1 MINKILVSFLLSV
14 GVIFQASADG
24 KISNGPFGEFYDY
37 GSGYEMPE
45 QPKRKPNKVTLQ
57 TYLQRY
63 IDEKRVFLGFEVT
76 PSPQPYQFE
85 FNLREEKVIKEQ
97 IQKTALLSY
106 LLYENG
112 KIVVD
117 ELTPQGRFG
126 SQVNDNTAL
135 PSRSIGKSLTSYLT
149 GHAICS
155 GYIDSVDAKLDDW
168 DWVKGTLYEGQPIID
183 LLNMRAGDQE
193 YAHNNRVFLPNV
205 EERGIRWE
213 PLSLS
218 LSQLKGSKPDVR
230 YYNYNDLAV
239 NTVTNYLRFKTGYK
253 YQEFTAN
260 FLHNK
265 VGIADPLYFMAV
277 DKMRA
282 EIDGVEGLGAT
293 ISNFSASRY
302 DFLRIA
308 RAMLDDWQNDTC
320 EGKYLKTI
328 YERQMPKDRP
338 DKRFQRTLKKG
349 DWPNFSFKNYG
360 GYFHIGLS
368 KTDKKRHIIGMDGFG
383 GQMIWIDFDEGRIV
397 VTNAIYNDFNWQ
409 KIVRDVIRKGKISQ
423 GNWN

>member
-193 YAHNNRVFLPNV
+193 YAHNNRVFYLM
-205 EERGIRWE
+205 
-213 PLSLS
+213 
-218 LSQLKGSKPDVR
+218 LKREVFAG
-230 YYNYNDLAV
+230 NLFHLALV
-239 NTVTNYLRFKTGYK
+239 
-253 YQEFTAN
+253 
-260 FLHNK
+260 
-265 VGIADPLYFMAV
+265 
-277 DKMRA
+277 
-282 EIDGVEGLGAT
+282 
-293 ISNFSASRY
+293 S
-302 DFLRIA
+302 
-308 RAMLDDWQNDTC
+308 
-320 EGKYLKTI
+320 
-328 YERQMPKDRP
+328 
-338 DKRFQRTLKKG
+338 
-349 DWPNFSFKNYG
+349 
-360 GYFHIGLS
+360 
-368 KTDKKRHIIGMDGFG
+368 
-383 GQMIWIDFDEGRIV
+383 
-397 VTNAIYNDFNWQ
+397 
-409 KIVRDVIRKGKISQ
+409 
-423 GNWN
+423 